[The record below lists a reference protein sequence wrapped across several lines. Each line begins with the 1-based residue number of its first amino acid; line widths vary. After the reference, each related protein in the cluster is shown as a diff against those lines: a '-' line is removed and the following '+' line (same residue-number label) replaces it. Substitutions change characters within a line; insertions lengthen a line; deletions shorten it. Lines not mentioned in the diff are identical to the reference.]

1 MMVTMPMELSHVL
14 ATDGPIARRLGER
27 FEVRPQQAQMIEAVD
42 HVLQEGGTGVIEA
55 GTGVG
60 KSFAYLLP
68 AAKYIMDM
76 QESGQADKNIG
87 RGRVVISTHTI
98 ALQEQLLNKDIPLI
112 QAISGGE
119 FSAVLVKGRANY
131 VSLRR
136 LKRASQ
142 QQQELFPDPEDVNSI
157 DVIERWAQS
166 TTDGSLAT
174 LPQLSRPSVWSRVAS
189 DHEDCMGR
197 RCPTFNKCFY
207 QAARRRMENADL
219 LVVNHALFFA
229 DLAMRREG
237 FGFLPPYDH
246 VILDEAHT
254 VESVASDYFGIQ
266 VSRYQVHLLLSTLA
280 NARRQKGFLYAQLR
294 KYGSETPGLQ
304 RAMDQVYVAHR
315 AMENLFGELIGWQE
329 NAGRSNGRVQ
339 QPNIV
344 TNELSPVLKELA
356 SSLKLVRDCTE
367 DDDERLE
374 LASYI
379 NRAQSIAGALT
390 ALIEQTVE
398 DSVYW
403 IEMQTEHRIPRV
415 KLVCAPIEVGP
426 LLSEHLYNKSNED
439 GLKGGVIL
447 TSATLATGKAESGD
461 TSGKAFK
468 HLFDR
473 LGLPSDSITLLLGSP
488 FDYANQAQLHVASS
502 LPDPN
507 HKEYANKVSPLI
519 LEHLDQT
526 DGGAFVLFT
535 SFKLLREV
543 SQWLEPFLAQRD
555 MPMLVHG
562 SGVQRSELLETF
574 KRNPRSVLLGA
585 DSFWQGVDVIGDGL
599 RNVIITR
606 LPFVPPDQPL
616 VEARTEQIRLK
627 GGNPFSQYSLP
638 EAVLKFKQGFGRLI
652 RSKQDEGRV
661 VVLDNRI
668 VSKSYG
674 RAFIDALPRVPVYVD
689 QVTV

>member
-1 MMVTMPMELSHVL
+1 MPMDLSHVL
-14 ATDGPIARRLGER
+14 AKDGPIARRLGER
-27 FEVRPQQAQMIEAVD
+27 FEVRPQQVEMIQAVD
-42 HVLQEGGTGVIEA
+42 RVMQEGGTGVIEA

-68 AAKYIMDM
+68 TAKYIMDM

-119 FSAVLVKGRANY
+119 FSAVLVKGRGNY
-131 VSLRR
+131 ISLRR
-136 LKRASQ
+136 LMRASK
-142 QQQELFPDPEDVNSI
+142 QQQELFPDPEDVASI
-157 DVIERWAQS
+157 DVIEKWSRS
-166 TTDGSLAT
+166 TTDGSLAS
-174 LPQLSRPSVWSRVAS
+174 LPQLSRPAVWSRVVS

-197 RCPTFNKCFY
+197 RCPTYNKCFY

-246 VILDEAHT
+246 VILDEGHT
-254 VESVASDYFGIQ
+254 VEAVASDYFGIT
-266 VSRYQVHLLLSTLA
+266 VSRYQVHLLLSSLA
-280 NARRQKGFLYAQLR
+280 NQRRQKGYLYAQLR
-294 KYGSETPGLQ
+294 KRGSSVPGLQ
-304 RAMDQVYVAHR
+304 RAMDLIYVAHR

-329 NAGRSNGRVQ
+329 NEGRSNGRIQ
-339 QPNIV
+339 QPNII
-344 TNELSPVLKELA
+344 TNELSPVLKDL
-356 SSLKLVRDCTE
+356 SSVLKLLRDNTD

-374 LASYI
+374 VASYI

-390 ALIEQTVE
+390 ALIEQTV
-398 DSVYW
+398 DDAVYW
-403 IEMQTEHRIPRV
+403 IEMQTQHRIPRV
-415 KLVCAPIEVGP
+415 KLVCAPVDVGP
-426 LLSEHLYNKSNED
+426 LLKENLYNKSNED

-447 TSATLATGKAESGD
+447 TSATLATGKAESG
-461 TSGKAFK
+461 GRAFK
-468 HLFDR
+468 HLFER
-473 LGLPSDSITLLLGSP
+473 LGLPATSTTLLLGSP
-488 FDYANQAQLHVASS
+488 FDYQQQAQLFVVSN

-507 HKEYANKVSPLI
+507 HKEYADKLSPLV
-519 LEHLDQT
+519 LEHIDQT

-543 SQWLEPFLAQRD
+543 SDWLEPFLAQRE
-555 MPMLVHG
+555 MPLLVHG
-562 SGVQRSELLETF
+562 SGPQRSELLESF

-585 DSFWQGVDVIGDGL
+585 DSFWQGVDVIGEGL

-616 VEARTEQIRLK
+616 VEARIEQIKLN
-627 GGNPFSQYSLP
+627 GGNAFSQYSLP

-652 RSKQDEGRV
+652 RSKKDTGRV

-674 RAFIDALPRVPVYVD
+674 RAFIDALPPVPVYVN
-689 QVTV
+689 QITR

>member
-1 MMVTMPMELSHVL
+1 MDLSHVL
-14 ATDGPIARRLGER
+14 AMDGPIARRLGER
-27 FEVRPQQAQMIEAVD
+27 FEVRPQQLKMIHAVD
-42 HVLQEGGTGVIEA
+42 QVMQEGGTGIIEA

-87 RGRVVISTHTI
+87 KGRIVISTHTI

-119 FSAVLVKGRANY
+119 FSAVLVKGRGNY
-131 VSLRR
+131 ISLRR
-136 LKRASQ
+136 LLRASQ
-142 QQQELFPDPEDVNSI
+142 QQTELFPDPEDVTSI
-157 DVIERWAQS
+157 DIIERWSRS

-174 LPQLSRPSVWSRVAS
+174 LPQIPRPAVWSRVQS

-207 QAARRRMENADL
+207 QSARRRMENADL

-229 DLAMRREG
+229 DLSMRREG

-246 VILDEAHT
+246 VILDEGHT
-254 VESVASDYFGIQ
+254 VEAVASDYFGVS
-266 VSRYQVHLLLSTLA
+266 VSRYQVHLLLTSLA
-280 NARRQKGFLYAQLR
+280 NARRQKGFLYAQQR
-294 KYGSETPGLQ
+294 KLGASLPGLE
-304 RAMDQVYVAHR
+304 RSLDLVYVAHR
-315 AMENLFGELIGWQE
+315 AMENFFGELIAWQE
-329 NAGRSNGRVQ
+329 NEGRSNGRIQ
-339 QPNIV
+339 KPNII
-344 TNELSPVLKELA
+344 TNELSPVLKDL
-356 SSLKLVRDCTE
+356 SSVLKLVRDNIE
-367 DDDERLE
+367 DDDDRLE
-374 LASYI
+374 VASYV

-390 ALIEQTVE
+390 ALIEQTIE
-398 DSVYW
+398 DAVYW
-403 IEMQTEHRIPRV
+403 IDMQTDVRIPRV
-415 KLVCAPIEVGP
+415 KLVCAPVDVGP
-426 LLSEHLYNKSNED
+426 LLKENLYNKANDD

-447 TSATLATGKAESGD
+447 TSATLATGKAETGD
-461 TSGKAFK
+461 RAFK
-468 HLFDR
+468 HLFER
-473 LGLPSDSITLLLGSP
+473 LGLPAGSTTLQLGSP
-488 FDYANQAQLHVASS
+488 FDYEQQAQLFVVSN

-507 HKEYANKVSPLI
+507 HSEYAAKVSPLI
-519 LEHLDQT
+519 LEHIDQT

-543 SQWLEPFLAQRD
+543 SDWLEPFLAQRE
-555 MPMLVHG
+555 MPLLVHG
-562 SGVQRSELLETF
+562 SGAQRSELLETF

-585 DSFWQGVDVIGDGL
+585 DSFWQGVDVIGEGL

-616 VEARTEQIRLK
+616 VEARIEQIKLK
-627 GGNPFSQYSLP
+627 GGNAFAQYSLP

-652 RSKQDEGRV
+652 RSKQDTGRV

-674 RAFIDALPRVPVYVD
+674 RAFIDALPPVPVYVN
-689 QVTV
+689 QISR

>member
-1 MMVTMPMELSHVL
+1 MPMDLSHVL

-27 FEVRPQQAQMIEAVD
+27 FEVRPQQVEMIHAVD
-42 HVLQEGGTGVIEA
+42 RVLQEGGTGVIEA

-76 QESGQADKNIG
+76 QESGQVDKNVG

-119 FSAVLVKGRANY
+119 FSAVLVKGRGNY
-131 VSLRR
+131 ISLRR
-136 LKRASQ
+136 LMRASK
-142 QQQELFPDPEDVNSI
+142 QQQELFPDPEDVASI
-157 DVIERWAQS
+157 DVIEKWSQS
-166 TTDGSLAT
+166 TTDGSLAS
-174 LPQLSRPSVWSRVAS
+174 LPQLSRPGVWSRVQS

-197 RCPTFNKCFY
+197 RCPTYNKCFY

-246 VILDEAHT
+246 VILDEGHT
-254 VESVASDYFGIQ
+254 VEGVASDYFGIT
-266 VSRYQVHLLLSTLA
+266 VSRYQVHLLLSSLA
-280 NARRQKGFLYAQLR
+280 NQRRQKGYLYAQLR
-294 KYGSETPGLQ
+294 KRGSSVPGLQ
-304 RAMDQVYVAHR
+304 RAMDLIYVAHR
-315 AMENLFGELIGWQE
+315 AMENLFGELIAWQE
-329 NAGRSNGRVQ
+329 NEGRSNGRIQ
-339 QPNIV
+339 QPNVV
-344 TNELSPVLKELA
+344 TNELSPVLKDLT
-356 SSLKLVRDCTE
+356 SSLKLIRDNTE

-374 LASYI
+374 VASYI

-415 KLVCAPIEVGP
+415 KLVCAPVDVGP
-426 LLSEHLYNKSNED
+426 LLKENLYNKSNED
-439 GLKGGVIL
+439 QLKGGVIL
-447 TSATLATGKAESGD
+447 TSATLATGKADSGD
-461 TSGKAFK
+461 RAFK
-468 HLFDR
+468 HLFER
-473 LGLPSDSITLLLGSP
+473 LGIPAGSTTLQLGSP
-488 FDYANQAQLHVASS
+488 FDYEKQAQLFVVSN

-507 HKEYANKVSPLI
+507 HSEYAAKLSPLV
-519 LEHLDQT
+519 LEHIDQT

-535 SFKLLREV
+535 SFRLLRQVAE
-543 SQWLEPFLAQRD
+543 WLEPFLAQRD
-555 MPMLVHG
+555 MPLLVHG
-562 SGVQRSELLETF
+562 SGPQRSELLESF

-585 DSFWQGVDVIGDGL
+585 DSFWQGVDVMGEGL

-616 VEARTEQIRLK
+616 VESRIEQIKLS
-627 GGNPFSQYSLP
+627 GGNPFAQYSLP

-652 RSKQDEGRV
+652 RSKQDTGRV

-674 RAFIDALPRVPVYVD
+674 RAFIDALPRVPVYVN
-689 QVTV
+689 QITR

>member
-1 MMVTMPMELSHVL
+1 MIFPMPMDLSQVL

-27 FEVRPQQAQMIEAVD
+27 FEVRPQQLDMITAVD
-42 HVLQEGGTGVIEA
+42 RVMQTGGTGVIEA

-68 AAKYIMDM
+68 TAKYIMDM
-76 QESGQADKNIG
+76 QESGQADKNLG

-119 FSAVLVKGRANY
+119 FSAVLVKGRGNY
-131 VSLRR
+131 ISLRR
-136 LKRASQ
+136 LLRASQ
-142 QQQELFPDPEDVNSI
+142 QQQELFPDPEDVASI
-157 DVIERWAQS
+157 DIIDRWS
-166 TTDGSLAT
+166 KTTTDGSLST
-174 LPQLSRPSVWSRVAS
+174 LPQLPRPAVWSRVAS

-197 RCPTFNKCFY
+197 RCPTFNKCHY
-207 QAARRRMENADL
+207 QSARRRMENADL

-246 VILDEAHT
+246 VILDEGHT
-254 VESVASDYFGIQ
+254 VEAVASDYFGIS
-266 VSRYQVHLLLSTLA
+266 VSRYQVHLLLSGLA
-280 NARRQKGFLYAQLR
+280 NQRKQKGYLYAQLR
-294 KYGSETPGLQ
+294 KRGSGVPGLE
-304 RAMDQVYVAHR
+304 RALDLVYVAHR
-315 AMENLFGELIGWQE
+315 AMEEFFTDLIAWQE
-329 NAGRSNGRVQ
+329 NAGRSNGRIQ

-344 TNELSPVLKELA
+344 PNELSPVLKDLA
-356 SSLKLVRDCTE
+356 SILKLVRDNTE

-374 LASYI
+374 VASYV

-390 ALIEQTVE
+390 ALVEQTIE
-398 DSVYW
+398 DAVYW
-403 IEMQTEHRIPRV
+403 VELQADHRIPRV
-415 KLVCAPIEVGP
+415 KLVCAPVDVGP
-426 LLSEHLYNKSNED
+426 LLSEHLYNKANDD

-447 TSATLATGKAESGD
+447 TSATLATGKTDSGD
-461 TSGKAFK
+461 KAFK

-473 LGLPSDSITLLLGSP
+473 LGLPANAVTLQLGSP
-488 FDYANQAQLHVASS
+488 FDYEKQAQLHVVSN

-507 HKEYANKVSPLI
+507 HSTYAAKVSPLI

-543 SQWLEPFLAQRD
+543 ADWLEPFLAQRA
-555 MPMLVHG
+555 MPLLVHG
-562 SGVQRSELLETF
+562 SGPQRSELLEMF

-616 VEARTEQIRLK
+616 VEARIEQIKLK
-627 GGNPFSQYSLP
+627 GGNAFAQYSLP

-652 RSKQDEGRV
+652 RSKQDTGRV

-668 VSKSYG
+668 ICKSYG
-674 RAFIDALPRVPVYVD
+674 RAFIDALPPVPVYVN
-689 QVTV
+689 QVGR